1 MLVAY
6 AKSWSRHFT
15 ETAGQDCMG
24 LPKPKGAICLM
35 FKIKHKVS
43 ADRISISR
51 SDIQSADRIT
61 ISKIKLLSR
70 DRIFDLQIELL
81 SRDWITTS
89 RSNIRSADQIT
100 ILRLNI
106 RSADRILRSHDA
118 TGSGTMKT
126 IKLHHNKPSKNNSNN
141 LSHFEKKK
149 MHSISLFVINQT
161 ISFLNQSMTLS
172 KKLSFRYSA

>member
-81 SRDWITTS
+81 SRD
-89 RSNIRSADQIT
+89 
-100 ILRLNI
+100 
-106 RSADRILRSHDA
+106 
-118 TGSGTMKT
+118 
-126 IKLHHNKPSKNNSNN
+126 
-141 LSHFEKKK
+141 
-149 MHSISLFVINQT
+149 
-161 ISFLNQSMTLS
+161 
-172 KKLSFRYSA
+172 